1 LKATCIPL
9 GGPAHEQTIASCNL
23 NSHAKNQTRPAYLQL
38 QRLRRLVQ
46 KAETSRVQ
54 HVVEAKPRS
63 SGINP
68 QRRYQA

>member
-1 LKATCIPL
+1 MNRRSSVAATTATPKDSI
-9 GGPAHEQTIASCNL
+9 
-23 NSHAKNQTRPAYLQL
+23 TRTYLQL
-38 QRLRRLVQ
+38 QRLRQLVQ

-68 QRRYQA
+68 QRGHQA